1 MCASG
6 RKHYIIIYSKKQE
19 RGGWKEHMRFKTDR
33 LAAENLLSG
42 VLENDP
48 KNLIQYTSQLVKTK
62 EALNVQMSNSLFL
75 YTTSLKFLPTCK
87 VTKLKIKPVS
97 WTQHFTDSRFQWM
110 TFIGI
115 YSEVRWAAS

>member
-1 MCASG
+1 
-6 RKHYIIIYSKKQE
+6 
-19 RGGWKEHMRFKTDR
+19 MRFKTDR

-75 YTTSLKFLPTCK
+75 YTTSLKFLPTWK

-97 WTQHFTDSRFQWM
+97 
-110 TFIGI
+110 
-115 YSEVRWAAS
+115 